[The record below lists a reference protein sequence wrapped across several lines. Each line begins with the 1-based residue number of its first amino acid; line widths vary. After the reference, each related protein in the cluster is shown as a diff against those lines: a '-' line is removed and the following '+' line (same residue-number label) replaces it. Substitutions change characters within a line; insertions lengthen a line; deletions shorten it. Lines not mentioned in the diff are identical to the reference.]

1 MTYSTKIKR
10 VITISF
16 LILFLTSCGPSNPV
30 DKQLTKLENVIE
42 KYEKK
47 ALKTKLTEPDIQK
60 MQSEILSIGTKAHGE
75 TTPAQKNAFRNSAT
89 GWTGWR
95 LTRPVKNN

>member
-16 LILFLTSCGPSNPV
+16 LILFLASCGPSNPV
-30 DKQLTKLENVIE
+30 DKQLNKLESVIE

-60 MQSEILSIGTKAHGE
+60 MQAELLSIGTKALGE
-75 TTPAQKNAFRNSAT
+75 TTPAQEERFSKLGDRMDRLEANATSEE
-89 GWTGWR
+89 
-95 LTRPVKNN
+95 